1 MLMVLDNDNYHNGL
15 VVILY
20 YYYMKMLKVMST
32 WVLDLVW
39 LVHGSEWQIVE

>member
-1 MLMVLDNDNYHNGL
+1 MLMVLDNDHYHNGL
-15 VVILY
+15 VVIL

>member
-15 VVILY
+15 VVIL